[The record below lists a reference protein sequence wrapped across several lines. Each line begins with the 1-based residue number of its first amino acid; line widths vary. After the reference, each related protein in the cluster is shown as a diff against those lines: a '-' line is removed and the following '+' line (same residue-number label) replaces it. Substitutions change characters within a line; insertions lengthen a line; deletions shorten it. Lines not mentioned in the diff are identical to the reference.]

1 MPRKAL
7 MIIDMLVDFIDKDGT
22 LYCGS
27 GAEKIVPF
35 IKKELERFRETGDAV
50 IYLTDSHRPN
60 DREFRMF
67 AEHCVAGSPGAA
79 IIREL
84 EPKRGETVVRKP
96 TVSCFYRTRLE
107 SILKKKRIKHV
118 TVTGVCTSICVMDA
132 VGDLRIRDYSV
143 TVPGKCVADFDP
155 KFHRFA
161 LERMKKTYGAEVI

>member
-7 MIIDMLVDFIDKDGT
+7 MIVDMLVDFIDRDGT
-22 LYCGS
+22 LYCGT

-35 IKKELERFRETGDAV
+35 IKRELERFREAGDAV

-60 DREFRMF
+60 DKEFRMF
-67 AEHCVAGSPGAA
+67 AKHCVNGTPGAG
-79 IIREL
+79 IIPEL
-84 EPKRGETVVRKP
+84 KPGSGEIVVRKP
-96 TVSCFYRTRLE
+96 TISCFYRTRLE
-107 SILKKKRIKHV
+107 NVLKKKRVKHV

-132 VGDLRIRDYSV
+132 VGDLRNRGYSV
-143 TVPGKCVADFDP
+143 TVPKKGVADFDP